1 MKATAKLR
9 TKVIGITL
17 LSLSTILVTILVF
30 VNVYNFARVSDGADR
45 TLKLIARSGGSYRT
59 PDKKSDDSKDA
70 SSLDSLPDSLPSSLP
85 DTLPGNPPN
94 DPGTDNRNS
103 TRYFT
108 YAFKDDGTLEK
119 IAYNIS
125 SISEDEAQTITLTY
139 GKELSNKGWYNFF
152 YRYLSYEYK
161 ERHYFTLI
169 DQSRELE
176 PTFRVM
182 WASIVAGFAGIFITF
197 LILIPLSKMIVK
209 PVEDN
214 FEKQK
219 HFISDASHELKTPL
233 AIISLNNELEE
244 AETGGNENTENIS
257 KQIALMSKMIKN
269 LNDLAKMD
277 EEEKV
282 PFASFDMSKLATEVF
297 DSFRGISNQNN
308 KKVTF
313 EVEKNLTYYGNKD
326 KIERLLS
333 IFLDNATKY
342 SKSYITCTIESYQ
355 SKGIIIVC
363 KNDAENLPNGD
374 LPMVFER
381 FYRLQETRSSSI
393 SGSGIGLSMA
403 KEIVSLHHGKISASG
418 KDNVFE
424 IKAIL

>member
-9 TKVIGITL
+9 SKIIGITL
-17 LSLSTILVTILVF
+17 LSLSTILIALLF
-30 VNVYNFARVSDGADR
+30 FINAYNFSRVSDGADN
-45 TLKLIARSGGSYRT
+45 TLRHIAHSGGTLDTSI
-59 PDKKSDDSKDA
+59 KK
-70 SSLDSLPDSLPSSLP
+70 PDSS
-85 DTLPGNPPN
+85 DANPPSN
-94 DPGTDNRNS
+94 DERNS

-108 YAFKDDGTLEK
+108 YLFNDDGTLEK

-125 SISEDEAQTITLTY
+125 DISETDAEEITLKY
-139 GKELSNKGWYNFF
+139 GKELSNRGWYDFY
-152 YRYLSYEYK
+152 YRYLSYEFK
-161 ERHYFTLI
+161 QKHYFTLV

-182 WASIVAGFAGIFITF
+182 WSSIIAAFVGIFVTF

-209 PVEDN
+209 PIEEN

-244 AETGGNENTENIS
+244 AETGGNENTDNIS
-257 KQIALMSKMIKN
+257 KQIAIMSKMIKN
-269 LNDLAKMD
+269 LNELAKMD

-282 PFASFDMSKLATEVF
+282 PFSIIDITQIATNIC
-297 DSFRGISNQNN
+297 DSFKGIVSQEGKKFTINIESNLSY
-308 KKVTF
+308 F
-313 EVEKNLTYYGNKD
+313 GNRD
-326 KIERLLS
+326 KIERLMA

-342 SKSYITCTIESYQ
+342 SKTFISFNVTSSQ
-355 SKGIIIVC
+355 NKGIIIDV
-363 KNDAENLPNGD
+363 KNDAESLPNGD

-381 FYRLQETRSSSI
+381 FYRLQETRSSSVA
-393 SGSGIGLSMA
+393 GSGIGLSMA
-403 KEIVSLHHGKISASG
+403 KEIVSLHHGKISANG
-418 KDNVFE
+418 NDNVFE

>member
-9 TKVIGITL
+9 TKIIGITL

-30 VNVYNFARVSDGADR
+30 VNVYNFARVSDGADN
-45 TLKLIARSGGSYRT
+45 TLKHIARSGGSYKIH
-59 PDKKSDDSKDA
+59 DKKPDDSKD
-70 SSLDSLPDSLPSSLP
+70 SSSQDSSIDNILNDLPDDP
-85 DTLPGNPPN
+85 TN
-94 DPGTDNRNS
+94 DNKDS

-108 YAFKDDGTLEK
+108 YAFNDDGSLEK
-119 IAYNIS
+119 IAFNIS
-125 SISEDEAQTITLTY
+125 SISEDEAETITLTY
-139 GKELSNKGWYNFF
+139 GKEISNKGWYNFF
-152 YRYLSYEYK
+152 YRYLSYEYN

-169 DQSRELE
+169 DQNRELE

-257 KQIALMSKMIKN
+257 KQINLMSKMIKN

-282 PFASFDMSKLATEVF
+282 PFAVFDMTKLATDVF
-297 DSFRGISNQNN
+297 DSFRGVSSQY
-308 KKVTF
+308 KKKINF

-363 KNDAENLPNGD
+363 KNDAENLPEGD

-403 KEIVSLHHGKISASG
+403 KEIVSLHHGKISANG
-418 KDNVFE
+418 KNNVFE